1 MGALLGSLHGAAGS
15 PVRDTLDAALAREM
29 PLALDVLKYQGSNVP
44 PATIATSLPMPSG
57 SPLAARLSIQTSRLG
72 GDAVRVVVQAS
83 AQGVR
88 RSLAATLGARA
99 PLPGTVVRASGLVP
113 APTGAP

>member
-15 PVRDTLDAALAREM
+15 PVRDALDSALAREM
-29 PLALDVLKYQGSNVP
+29 PLARDILKYQGSNVP
-44 PATIATSLPMPSG
+44 PAVIATTLPMPSG
-57 SPLAARLSIQTSRLG
+57 SPLAARLSIQTSRR

-83 AQGVR
+83 AVGVR
-88 RSLAATLGARA
+88 RSMAATLGAQA
-99 PLPGTVVRASGLVP
+99 PLPGTVVRPSGLVP